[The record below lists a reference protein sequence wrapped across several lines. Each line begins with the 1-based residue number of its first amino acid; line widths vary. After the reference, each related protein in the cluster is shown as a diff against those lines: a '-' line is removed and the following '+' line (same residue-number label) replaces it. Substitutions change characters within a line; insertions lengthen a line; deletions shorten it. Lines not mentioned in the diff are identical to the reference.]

1 MKPNIHPKYN
11 KLLVQLP
18 RGDSFETYSTYGQ
31 GKLILDVDYR
41 NHPAWTKT
49 GISEANA
56 SSAKV
61 SKFNKKFGNIN
72 FSSASSPK
80 KSDEPKVVV
89 QKKIELKEVESKE
102 VESKTPEVKES
113 E

>member
-11 KLLVQLP
+11 KLLVHLP

-31 GKLILDVDYR
+31 DKLILDVDYR

-72 FSSASSPK
+72 FSSSGASS
-80 KSDEPKVVV
+80 S
-89 QKKIELKEVESKE
+89 KITDESK
-102 VESKTPEVKES
+102 VIVSKSAKAKSKES

>member
-18 RGDSFETYSTYGQ
+18 RGDSFETYSTYAQ
-31 GKLILDVDYR
+31 DKLVLDVDYR

-72 FSSASSPK
+72 FSSISS
-80 KSDEPKVVV
+80 
-89 QKKIELKEVESKE
+89 QKKVEASEAAKPEAAKPEAAKSEAIQSKE
-102 VESKTPEVKES
+102 ES
-113 E
+113 ETKK